1 MDEGNKA
8 LRTEMQESIQELRT
22 DMHGRFA
29 EVVQADESLRVELG
43 ARVGAMDK
51 RVFNSMLG
59 MVGAMLAAVA
69 ALCGTIITVAMQVN

>member
-1 MDEGNKA
+1 M
-8 LRTEMQESIQELRT
+8 
-22 DMHGRFA
+22 
-29 EVVQADESLRVELG
+29 VQADESLRVELG